1 LVPHCQFCDP
11 GFHDRSPEPGEFD
24 DRLEIDTAQGA
35 VVDYVIARLADLG
48 IEHAFGVPGDYAFP
62 IDDAI
67 ESSDR
72 VTWVG
77 CSSELNA
84 AYAADG
90 YARIHGAA
98 ILTTTYVV
106 GEASA
111 LNGVLG
117 SKAERVPVFH
127 LVGTP
132 SSRLVRTR
140 RQLHHTFGDAE
151 LDQLRL
157 PSELAA
163 CASAALTPENAV
175 PELERLID
183 AALRERRPAY
193 VTIADDYA
201 HMPVT
206 GAPVKGA
213 PLADVPSAH
222 SDQAELDAAVDA
234 IGAALARARRPV
246 ILPAFTLA
254 RYGLSAQAAAL
265 AAATG
270 IPFAAT
276 SMDKGVLPESH
287 PLYAGQYAGQGSTGD
302 ARRVVEQADLVL
314 DLGGVIFSD
323 LVTGGLSARL
333 DAAKIVTIGPDHV
346 ALGAQADV
354 GGPGPR
360 TFGPV
365 AMKDVLTRL
374 TRESPRFQTPAFDRP
389 AGAGAAVAAE
399 DPVSYQSLCGVLQA
413 FLASG
418 DILVAGGGAANRVL
432 PHVLLPDGAQY
443 LGQHLWA
450 SIGWGTPA
458 AFGAAVAAPDR
469 QVILVDGDGSH
480 QITATQLG
488 SIGQQPVRPDHAH
501 PRERHVRGRG
511 IHDGQ
516 RRRGPRP
523 RLRQAAAMAIFR
535 PARRDG
541 MHRLVHPRGAVQ
553 RRAARRAATCPEPD
567 LPQLHRGPAPAQAR
581 NRDVAARA

>member
-1 LVPHCQFCDP
+1 MTSNPP
-11 GFHDRSPEPGEFD
+11 
-24 DRLEIDTAQGA
+24 

-67 ESSDR
+67 EFSDR

-140 RQLHHTFGDAE
+140 RQLHHTFGDGE

-175 PELERLID
+175 PELERVID
-183 AALRERRPAY
+183 AALCERRPAY
-193 VTIADDYA
+193 ITIADDYA
-201 HMPVT
+201 HMPVVGT
-206 GAPVKGA
+206 PLKGT

-234 IGAALARARRPV
+234 IRAALAAARRPV

-254 RYGLSAQAAAL
+254 RYGLSAEAAAL

-287 PLYAGQYAGQGSTGD
+287 PLYAGQYAGEGSTGD

-323 LVTGGLSARL
+323 IVTGGLSARL

-346 ALGAQADV
+346 ALGAQADI

-389 AGAGAAVAAE
+389 AGAGTAVAAE
-399 DPVSYQSLCGVLQA
+399 DPISYQSLCGVLQA

-418 DILVAGGGAANRVL
+418 DILVAGGGTANRLL

-443 LGQHLWA
+443 FGQHLWA

-458 AFGAAVAAPDR
+458 AFGAAVAAPDH
-469 QVILVDGDGSH
+469 QVILVEGDGSH

-488 SIGQQPVRPDHAH
+488 SISQQPVAPIMLILANDMYAV
-501 PRERHVRGRG
+501 EEYTMGNDDV
-511 IHDGQ
+511 D
-516 RRRGPRP
+516 
-523 RLRQAAAMAIFR
+523 RLRGYDQLPPWRYSDLPAAMGCSGWFTPVVRSNGELHAALQR
-535 PARRDG
+535 ARG
-541 MHRLVHPRGAVQ
+541 QTHPSYIEVR
-553 RRAARRAATCPEPD
+553 
-567 LPQLHRGPAPAQAR
+567 LPQKLNTAESQRDRAR
-581 NRDVAARA
+581 QYQISEPPNVAWPHHPVISTVH

>member
-1 LVPHCQFCDP
+1 MSNPSV
-11 GFHDRSPEPGEFD
+11 
-24 DRLEIDTAQGA
+24 A
-35 VVDYVIARLADLG
+35 DYVIARLADLG
-48 IEHAFGVPGDYAFP
+48 IEHAFGVPGDYSFP

-67 ESSDR
+67 EFSDR

-90 YARIHGAA
+90 YARIRGAA

-111 LNGVLG
+111 VNGVLG

-163 CASAALTPENAV
+163 CASAALTPRNAV
-175 PELERLID
+175 TELERVID

-193 VTIADDYA
+193 ITIANDYA
-201 HMPVT
+201 HMPVIGT
-206 GAPVKGA
+206 PVKGE
-213 PLADVPSAH
+213 PLADVPAAH

-234 IGAALARARRPV
+234 IRAVLARARRPV

-254 RYGLSAQAAAL
+254 RYGVSTKAAAL
-265 AAATG
+265 ATATG
-270 IPFAAT
+270 IPFAVT

-287 PLYAGQYAGQGSTGD
+287 PLYAGQYAGEGSTGD
-302 ARRVVEQADLVL
+302 ARRVVEEADLVL

-323 LVTGGLSARL
+323 IVMGGLSARL

-346 ALGAQADV
+346 ALGVQADI

-365 AMKDVLTRL
+365 AMRDVLTRL
-374 TRESPRFQTPAFDRP
+374 ARESPRFETPDFDRP
-389 AGAGAAVAAE
+389 AGVDTAVAAG
-399 DPVSYQSLCGVLQA
+399 DPISYQSLGGALQA

-418 DILVAGGGAANRVL
+418 DILVAGGGKANQVL
-432 PHVLLPDGAQY
+432 PQVLIPDSARY

-450 SIGWGTPA
+450 SIGWGTSA

-469 QVILVDGDGSH
+469 RVILVEGDGSH
-480 QITATQLG
+480 QISATQLG
-488 SIGQQPVRPDHAH
+488 SVGQQPVAPIMLILANDAYAVEEHQMGNDDADR
-501 PRERHVRGRG
+501 VRGYDKLPPWRYSGLPAAMGCSGWFTPVVRSNGELHAALERARG
-511 IHDGQ
+511 ETCPSYIEVRLQ
-516 RRRGPRP
+516 RQLVTAKSPRD
-523 RLRQAAAMAIFR
+523 RARQYQVSYSPDVAWPPGAAASRTSFA
-535 PARRDG
+535 
-541 MHRLVHPRGAVQ
+541 
-553 RRAARRAATCPEPD
+553 
-567 LPQLHRGPAPAQAR
+567 
-581 NRDVAARA
+581 